1 MKHAL
6 LLAGLAGFVAAATPA
21 TDNTAPD
28 AAAKAAAYANKK
40 ICRSETDIGTR
51 LGGKSIC
58 RTRAEW
64 DAFRAE
70 QRKAVDRA
78 QTQSS
83 ACLRGGACGG

>member
-1 MKHAL
+1 VKHAM
-6 LLAGLAGFVAAATPA
+6 LLAGLAGLVVAAAPG
-21 TDNTAPD
+21 TDSTAPD

-40 ICRSETDIGTR
+40 ICRTETDIGTR

-64 DAFRAE
+64 DEFRAE